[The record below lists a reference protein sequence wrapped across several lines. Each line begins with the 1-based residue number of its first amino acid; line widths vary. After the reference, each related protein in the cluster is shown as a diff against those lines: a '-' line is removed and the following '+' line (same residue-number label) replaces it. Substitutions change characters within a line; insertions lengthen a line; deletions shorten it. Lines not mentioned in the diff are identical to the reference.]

1 MLTPLDIQNKTFKKK
16 FSGYS
21 KADVDEFFSLVCE
34 AYDKLYTEN
43 VPADREDHSIMTIAP
58 QEDTVVVSSACY
70 KHHDSRHFFSHSSE
84 SWKSKVKVPA
94 W

>member
-1 MLTPLDIQNKTFKKK
+1 METLNK
-16 FSGYS
+16 GQ
-21 KADVDEFFSLVCE
+21 LVNE
-34 AYDKLYTEN
+34 ANTRQDKLYTEN

-84 SWKSKVKVPA
+84 SWKSKVRVPA